1 MIVNHKDV
9 KSVISKSNLPIA
21 GFTVNPYVG
30 CAHAC
35 KYCYADFMK
44 RFTGHKEEWGTFV
57 DVKHWPQIKN
67 PTKYDGKT
75 IIIGSVTDPYHQCE
89 KEFLKT
95 REFLEELQGVDVNLI
110 ITTKSSL
117 ISRDL
122 DLIKTFPDPIVSLSI
137 NTLDAE
143 RLETLK
149 KFHAEGIKTVCFISP
164 IFPGITDVFEII
176 DEVSDY
182 VDYIWLEN
190 LNLRGGYKKTI
201 LDYIAEK
208 YTELELLYED
218 IYKHKNNDYWKN
230 LDEKLTEFANEE
242 GYMYIIDEEP
252 FLINSTDKPIIINYF
267 YHEKIRQSSKNK

>member
-1 MIVNHKDV
+1 MFVNHKDV

-67 PTKYDGKT
+67 PKKYDGKT

-89 KEFLKT
+89 KKFLKT

-137 NTLDAE
+137 NTLDE
-143 RLETLK
+143 RFRNDRTMHHQSPRDLK
-149 KFHAEGIKTVCFISP
+149 P
-164 IFPGITDVFEII
+164 
-176 DEVSDY
+176 
-182 VDYIWLEN
+182 
-190 LNLRGGYKKTI
+190 
-201 LDYIAEK
+201 
-208 YTELELLYED
+208 
-218 IYKHKNNDYWKN
+218 
-230 LDEKLTEFANEE
+230 
-242 GYMYIIDEEP
+242 
-252 FLINSTDKPIIINYF
+252 
-267 YHEKIRQSSKNK
+267 